1 MGMSVCDARCFI
13 GTVNFMQMQ
22 MKDLCIIYVV
32 KGTEKHNKMKL
43 RIQNRNDAKIRE
55 IFSITRAQNNKML
68 AQVFNFN

>member
-22 MKDLCIIYVV
+22 MKDLCIIYFV

-55 IFSITRAQNNKML
+55 IFSITRAQNNEML